1 MSYLHIGKNVMVSR
15 RRIIGVF
22 GLDITSQSPRTREF
36 LERAE
41 KDGVVLDACDDIP
54 KSFLVCDHP
63 YHKQLVYISQLNTQ
77 TSVSDLWI
85 ISSALSK
92 PFIIHSSNSVCTV
105 FVGSMRSSTVYTPYV

>member
-1 MSYLHIGKNVMVSR
+1 MYLNIGGDFSVRAESV
-15 RRIIGVF
+15 IGVF
-22 GLDITSQSPRTREF
+22 DLDITSQSPRTREF

-77 TSVSDLWI
+77 TLQKRTENDQPAVTGGQG
-85 ISSALSK
+85 K
-92 PFIIHSSNSVCTV
+92 ERTHV
-105 FVGSMRSSTVYTPYV
+105 

>member
-22 GLDITSQSPRTREF
+22 DLDITSQSPRTREF

-63 YHKQLVYISQLNTQ
+63 YHKQLV
-77 TSVSDLWI
+77 SVS
-85 ISSALSK
+85 
-92 PFIIHSSNSVCTV
+92 
-105 FVGSMRSSTVYTPYV
+105 YTHLTLPTTERV

>member
-41 KDGVVLDACDDIP
+41 KDGVVLDADIA
-54 KSFLVCDHP
+54 SRSLA
-63 YHKQLVYISQLNTQ
+63 LERLSYI
-77 TSVSDLWI
+77 
-85 ISSALSK
+85 
-92 PFIIHSSNSVCTV
+92 
-105 FVGSMRSSTVYTPYV
+105 

>member
-22 GLDITSQSPRTREF
+22 DLDITSQSPRTREF
-36 LERAE
+36 LDRSE

-77 TSVSDLWI
+77 TLQKRTENDQPAVTGGQG
-85 ISSALSK
+85 K
-92 PFIIHSSNSVCTV
+92 ERTHV
-105 FVGSMRSSTVYTPYV
+105 

>member
-22 GLDITSQSPRTREF
+22 DLDITSQSPRTREF

-63 YHKQLVYISQLNTQ
+63 YHKAAGLYLPAEHTDASQAHGKRSTCRHRRARKGKNPCLN
-77 TSVSDLWI
+77 W
-85 ISSALSK
+85 K
-92 PFIIHSSNSVCTV
+92 K
-105 FVGSMRSSTVYTPYV
+105 

>member
-15 RRIIGVF
+15 SRIIGVF
-22 GLDITSQSPRTREF
+22 DLDITSQSPRTHREF

-63 YHKQLVYISQLNTQ
+63 YHKQLGLYLPAESHRRFK
-77 TSVSDLWI
+77 
-85 ISSALSK
+85 SARKTINLPSPAGRK
-92 PFIIHSSNSVCTV
+92 PKEPMSELEKA
-105 FVGSMRSSTVYTPYV
+105 